1 MNAETTGRKQKGGS
15 FPPGKSG
22 NPAGRPKGALNRS
35 TVAAMTLLEGEAEAL
50 TRKAVDLALAGDT
63 VALRL
68 CLERLVA
75 PVKDRPI
82 QSGSVT
88 LPPVEPGNV
97 ARAVA
102 VVVEAVAA
110 GSLTPSEGQ
119 ALAGLLDAHRKAIE
133 TDDFERRLAELEE
146 RAATEKKARHD

>member
-1 MNAETTGRKQKGGS
+1 MNAETTERKQK
-15 FPPGKSG
+15 PGPFQPGASG

-35 TVAAMTLLEGEAEAL
+35 TVAAMALLEGEAEAL
-50 TRKAVDLALAGDT
+50 TRRAVDLALGGDT

-82 QSGSVT
+82 QPGAVT
-88 LPPVEPGNV
+88 LPPVEPGSV

-102 VVVEAVAA
+102 SIVEAVAA
-110 GSLTPSEGQ
+110 GNLSPSEGQ
-119 ALAGLLDAHRKAIE
+119 ALAGLFDAHRKAIE
-133 TDDFERRLAELEE
+133 IEDFERRLAALESVTKGVHTHE
-146 RAATEKKARHD
+146 

>member
-1 MNAETTGRKQKGGS
+1 MNAESTERKQKGGS
-15 FPPGKSG
+15 FQPGKSG

-35 TVAAMTLLEGEAEAL
+35 TVAAMALLEGEAEAL
-50 TRKAVDLALAGDT
+50 TRRAVDLALAGDT

-82 QSGSVT
+82 QPGSVA

-102 VVVEAVAA
+102 VVVEAVAV
-110 GSLTPSEGQ
+110 GSLSPSEGQ
-119 ALAGLLDAHRKAIE
+119 ALAGLLEVHRKALE
-133 TDDFERRLAELEE
+133 TEDFEKRLAALESVAE
-146 RAATEKKARHD
+146 GVRNHE

>member
-1 MNAETTGRKQKGGS
+1 MTTPEKTDQEQAGGR
-15 FPPGKSG
+15 FPTGKSG

-35 TVAAMTLLEGEAEAL
+35 TVAAMSLLEGEAEAL

-102 VVVEAVAA
+102 AVVEAVAA
-110 GSLTPSEGQ
+110 GSLSPSEGQ
-119 ALAGLLDAHRKAIE
+119 ALAGLLEVHRKALE
-133 TDDFERRLAELEE
+133 TDDFERRLTALESNTKE
-146 RAATEKKARHD
+146 IKS